1 MERKEAPNLDDKI
14 RRQFAEGKEG
24 MEGQQ
29 KTTLDKPIEQV
40 LQMTVPQKKVWLDT
54 VRRSREAQERKREEE
69 RQTYEGSRRVM
80 RQFLQQEE

>member
-1 MERKEAPNLDDKI
+1 MEKKEAPDLDDEI

-24 MEGQQ
+24 MDGQQ
-29 KTTLDKPIEQV
+29 KTILDKPIEQV
-40 LQMTVPQKKVWLDT
+40 LQMTVPQKKVWIDT
-54 VRRSREAQERKREEE
+54 VKRSREAQERKRETE